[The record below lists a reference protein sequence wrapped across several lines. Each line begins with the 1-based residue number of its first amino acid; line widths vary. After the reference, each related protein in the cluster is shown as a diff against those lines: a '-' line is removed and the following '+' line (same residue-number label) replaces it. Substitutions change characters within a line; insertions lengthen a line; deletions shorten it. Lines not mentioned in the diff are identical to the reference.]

1 MNSTSHFHIQKALL
15 LSRNKQM
22 YSNYNVL
29 VIVHKLNINCI
40 YYPRVET
47 EHKNVVYL
55 DPLQLQ

>member
-1 MNSTSHFHIQKALL
+1 
-15 LSRNKQM
+15 M

-55 DPLQLQ
+55 SASVNALTLHLQTQTTVDLK